1 MAIGDSE
8 SAHLPTIPP
17 IFWMIRESGREGG
30 EEEEGNWTK
39 TELGGKGGR
48 RLVERVDH
56 QQQQHQAVGGGKA
69 HHRQEIFFFPLALRG

>member
-1 MAIGDSE
+1 
-8 SAHLPTIPP
+8 
-17 IFWMIRESGREGG
+17 MIRESGREGG

-56 QQQQHQAVGGGKA
+56 QQQQQAVGGGKA
-69 HHRQEIFFFPLALRG
+69 HHRQEIFFFPLALRALRKGRGEEDVSSSSERNKK